1 MKEQDLFENFWC
13 DLMNLLW
20 YPELV
25 VFLAMF
31 VLYIWLYVL
40 SFESTGG
47 LLVARSE
54 RPPVG
59 DCKGFLKQKDNLDK
73 VAERFKQW
81 RGVPVL
87 RDVFGKNLK

>member
-1 MKEQDLFENFWC
+1 MQLNEFTMISRTQPSGPLCFWQC
-13 DLMNLLW
+13 L
-20 YPELV
+20 
-25 VFLAMF
+25 
-31 VLYIWLYVL
+31 LYIWLYVL

-73 VAERFKQW
+73 VAERFKQ
-81 RGVPVL
+81 
-87 RDVFGKNLK
+87 

>member
-1 MKEQDLFENFWC
+1 
-13 DLMNLLW
+13 
-20 YPELV
+20 
-25 VFLAMF
+25 MF

-73 VAERFKQW
+73 VAERFKQ
-81 RGVPVL
+81 
-87 RDVFGKNLK
+87 